1 MRFWRSRRDPSVAA
15 RADYD
20 RAVYSTDPDWDSY
33 PDGPETGASALMQET
48 AVAKLDDFRPVLVV
62 GASGQLGTRVVQQL
76 AAAQRPV
83 RAFVRP
89 TSQQAHLRLP
99 GVELVQGDLGDA
111 ASIDAA
117 CRVRGAMGK
126 KGV

>member
-1 MRFWRSRRDPSVAA
+1 M
-15 RADYD
+15 
-20 RAVYSTDPDWDSY
+20 
-33 PDGPETGASALMQET
+33 
-48 AVAKLDDFRPVLVV
+48 AKLDDFRPVLVV
-62 GASGQLGTRVVQQL
+62 GASGQLGTRIVQQL

-99 GVELVQGDLGDA
+99 GVELVQGDLGDV

-117 CRVRGAMGK
+117 CRGAGAVIATANAVAPAWQHLRFS
-126 KGV
+126 GRPWLCAAHRNLRAQRLWPLRVDLGASDGA